1 MEMKAVLSHIL
12 LSNNISLRRKTLE
25 FVLELMSINEMD
37 FKKAEE
43 ALKCEMNGKQDET
56 NKWINRIL
64 LDIDKL
70 EFEHTDQAQ

>member
-1 MEMKAVLSHIL
+1 MKPLLMEMKAILSHIL
-12 LSNNISLRRKTLE
+12 NSNNISLRRKSLE
-25 FVLELMSINEMD
+25 FVLELMSVNEMD
-37 FKKAEE
+37 FKKAEM

-70 EFEHTDQAQ
+70 EYE